1 MINTPVEQRRRVAS
15 ALWRARLEAT
25 HLVTRL
31 RAKTGAS
38 SLVAV
43 LRART
48 LAIDEAL
55 EQEANMS
62 VKEIR
67 LEAEM
72 DARDPANKAL
82 GETLAVRWGTL
93 RAEQV
98 QLLARLQA
106 ELRAVAR
113 AQKLLELRLN
123 QSFL

>member
-1 MINTPVEQRRRVAS
+1 MISTPVEQRRRVAA

-31 RAKTGAS
+31 RSKTGAS
-38 SLVAV
+38 SLIAV

-55 EQEANMS
+55 AQEATMS
-62 VKEIR
+62 VKEVR